1 MADPEDSP
9 ATLRDGR
16 AVTVSAAAAAE
27 RGEIA
32 QLLETAA
39 DPRPGLR
46 AGAAV
51 GAGANALIARS
62 VATAELVGY
71 TVWTGGEDGRA
82 ELLCVVDAAFTGVGL
97 GTLLLRRAAAGALG
111 AGVRILRVELRPQAR
126 GLAAMLR
133 DCGLNSHWDLEHP
146 VAHVDLLLGTARP
159 GWATP

>member
-1 MADPEDSP
+1 MADSEETA

-16 AVTVSAAAAAE
+16 SITLSAAAVADS
-27 RGEIA
+27 GEIA

-51 GAGANALIARS
+51 VEGANALIARG
-62 VATAELVGY
+62 VAQAELVGY
-71 TVWTGGEDGRA
+71 AVWIRGEDGRA
-82 ELLCVVDAAFTGVGL
+82 ELLCVVDDAFAGVGL
-97 GTLLLRRAAAGALG
+97 GTLLLRRAAAGALD
-111 AGVRILRVELRPQAR
+111 AGVRTLRVELLPQAR

-133 DCGLNSHWDLEHP
+133 DCGLHSSWALAHP